1 MYENKTDAAAT
12 VEIFVSKWD
21 LGKIAAL
28 QNSEV
33 VEKDEEGY
41 LDTLDPEA
49 VDAFIASTHEK
60 YKAEI
65 APEAEKV
72 REAGGLYILGTE
84 RHESRRIDNQLR
96 GRAGRQGDPGESRF
110 FLALD
115 DDLMRL
121 FGRDRIA
128 GVIERLGLEEDQP
141 IDAKILS
148 GSIEGAQ
155 KRLEGENFNRRKN
168 VLDYDD
174 VMNQQRNVIYK
185 QRREVLDGEDIS
197 GKIHSMI
204 GECIRVTLAACH
216 DEDGVFHLE
225 DAKAELAWIA
235 RPEEFDRDEKELEGM
250 LVERAESIYAQQESL
265 FAENMRELE
274 RVALLRAV
282 DTNWIVHLDAMDD
295 LRDGVG
301 LNAYAQRNPLTEYR
315 IQAGNMFDDMIEKI
329 RLDTVRM
336 TLFAK
341 PMAEIRRAEV
351 IAKQRTAELA
361 GVGGEKETK
370 RPVVKRASE
379 RVGRNDPCPC
389 GSGKKYKQCCG
400 KPAGAA
406 SDTQ

>member
-1 MYENKTDAAAT
+1 M
-12 VEIFVSKWD
+12 
-21 LGKIAAL
+21 
-28 QNSEV
+28 
-33 VEKDEEGY
+33 
-41 LDTLDPEA
+41 
-49 VDAFIASTHEK
+49 
-60 YKAEI
+60 
-65 APEAEKV
+65 
-72 REAGGLYILGTE
+72 
-84 RHESRRIDNQLR
+84 
-96 GRAGRQGDPGESRF
+96 
-110 FLALD
+110 
-115 DDLMRL
+115 
-121 FGRDRIA
+121 
-128 GVIERLGLEEDQP
+128 
-141 IDAKILS
+141 
-148 GSIEGAQ
+148 
-155 KRLEGENFNRRKN
+155 
-168 VLDYDD
+168 
-174 VMNQQRNVIYK
+174 
-185 QRREVLDGEDIS
+185 
-197 GKIHSMI
+197 
-204 GECIRVTLAACH
+204 
-216 DEDGVFHLE
+216 
-225 DAKAELAWIA
+225 
-235 RPEEFDRDEKELEGM
+235 
-250 LVERAESIYAQQESL
+250 
-265 FAENMRELE
+265 
-274 RVALLRAV
+274 

>member
-1 MYENKTDAAAT
+1 
-12 VEIFVSKWD
+12 
-21 LGKIAAL
+21 
-28 QNSEV
+28 
-33 VEKDEEGY
+33 
-41 LDTLDPEA
+41 
-49 VDAFIASTHEK
+49 
-60 YKAEI
+60 
-65 APEAEKV
+65 
-72 REAGGLYILGTE
+72 
-84 RHESRRIDNQLR
+84 
-96 GRAGRQGDPGESRF
+96 
-110 FLALD
+110 
-115 DDLMRL
+115 
-121 FGRDRIA
+121 
-128 GVIERLGLEEDQP
+128 
-141 IDAKILS
+141 
-148 GSIEGAQ
+148 
-155 KRLEGENFNRRKN
+155 
-168 VLDYDD
+168 
-174 VMNQQRNVIYK
+174 MNQQRNVIYK

-197 GKIHSMI
+197 EKIHGML
-204 GECIRVTLAACH
+204 GECIRNTLAACH

-235 RPEEFDRDEKELEGM
+235 RPEEFDRDEKELEGI

-341 PMAEIRRAEV
+341 PMTEIRRAEV
-351 IAKQRTAELA
+351 IAKQKTAELA

-400 KPAGAA
+400 KPAGAS
-406 SDTQ
+406 SDMQ